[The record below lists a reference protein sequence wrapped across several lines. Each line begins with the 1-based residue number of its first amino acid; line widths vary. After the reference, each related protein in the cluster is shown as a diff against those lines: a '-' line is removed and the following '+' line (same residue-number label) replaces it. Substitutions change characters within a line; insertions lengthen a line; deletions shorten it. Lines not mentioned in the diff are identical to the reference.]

1 MNNPKILGGIGS
13 LCILISFSPYL
24 GFIFGFLGMILILFA
39 NYQIGKIIN
48 NQDIFKNSLN
58 GFVIEFIGSF
68 VGGIL
73 VGNALMNI
81 METGSYTS
89 FDLFTIIGLV
99 FIYASIVVGNY
110 YLMNAFTTI
119 SRAYYQ
125 NLFELGGK
133 FIFYGAIGLILLGL
147 GLIAI
152 FIGWILITIAYFNL
166 PSKESI
172 DKVV

>member
-1 MNNPKILGGIGS
+1 M
-13 LCILISFSPYL
+13 
-24 GFIFGFLGMILILFA
+24 
-39 NYQIGKIIN
+39 
-48 NQDIFKNSLN
+48 
-58 GFVIEFIGSF
+58 
-68 VGGIL
+68 
-73 VGNALMNI
+73 
-81 METGSYTS
+81 
-89 FDLFTIIGLV
+89 
-99 FIYASIVVGNY
+99 VVGNY